1 MSPGTVVTNSG
12 IKISAV
18 FRGTK
23 PCGVV
28 LYHIPDGRK
37 IRIPFGNE
45 YRFGSLYCASISPLD
60 PAEWGYRLY
69 TGDTE
74 FIDPASRSIIRLC
87 TGSSGASADD
97 PDTAKDSAAEEIRI
111 GGFFYECD
119 DRLPSYRKVSE
130 TGEKDE
136 RLSSFVTA

>member
-1 MSPGTVVTNSG
+1 MSHNIIAEPAHFMSPGTVVTNSG

-45 YRFGSLYCASISPLD
+45 
-60 PAEWGYRLY
+60 
-69 TGDTE
+69 
-74 FIDPASRSIIRLC
+74 
-87 TGSSGASADD
+87 
-97 PDTAKDSAAEEIRI
+97 
-111 GGFFYECD
+111 
-119 DRLPSYRKVSE
+119 
-130 TGEKDE
+130 
-136 RLSSFVTA
+136 